1 MFEQGQANPAIQPVL
16 APLRHA
22 DLTSHRISTAAD
34 QLPDDKNDCH
44 CIDSPSTPSLSKKSS
59 GTRRPG
65 TSRRRTTKWKRCPGV
80 IRTTNARSTP
90 CTATTDPARGLTA
103 LQWGAGG
110 GGTPRD
116 LSAMLST
123 FGDQAQNP
131 TAKRAVQ
138 FRNGPWMPGRWS
150 KPRLQL
156 EFRPPSASRLTPNT
170 PPEPASGASG
180 KAAQASAPV

>member
-1 MFEQGQANPAIQPVL
+1 MMFEQGQANPAIQPVL
-16 APLRHA
+16 APLRHS
-22 DLTSHRISTAAD
+22 DLKPSDIDRRRPAARRQERLPLHRLAEHAVAQQKIEWRPPAR
-34 QLPDDKNDCH
+34 H
-44 CIDSPSTPSLSKKSS
+44 VTPSHDEMEALPGRYPHNERKIHSMYDDHRSS
-59 GTRRPG
+59 TRTDGPALG
-65 TSRRRTTKWKRCPGV
+65 GRRRT
-80 IRTTNARSTP
+80 
-90 CTATTDPARGLTA
+90 
-103 LQWGAGG
+103 
-110 GGTPRD
+110 PRN
-116 LSAMLST
+116 LSAMPSA